1 MPQLEHPLKSWI
13 PYKLDLKNNDHILCR
28 WLNTFN
34 EPYKEPFFDE
44 TITKCKSINTH
55 LTAYSS
61 VGDLAILKHWAGDL
75 NYVNPTAF
83 IFHIS
88 RCGSTLVSQ
97 LLGMNERNVSL
108 AEVPFFDDI
117 LRLPFKKEG
126 IGGLDTREL
135 LAAAIKFYGQK
146 RNGTETNL
154 FIKTD
159 SWHIFYY
166 KQIRELYPQ
175 VPFIFLYRRPDEV
188 FNSHQKKRGMQA
200 VPGLIEPELF
210 GFDRIETVNMNQD
223 VYTAKMLERYFE
235 MYLEIKKYDK
245 LSFFLDYKEGIIPI
259 VKETASITKTIISD
273 VELSAI
279 EERSRYHSKY
289 PNEVFSEKKVAIE
302 NLDLKRAFEL
312 HEKLERK

>member
-1 MPQLEHPLKSWI
+1 MDP
-13 PYKLDLKNNDHILCR
+13 
-28 WLNTFN
+28 
-34 EPYKEPFFDE
+34 
-44 TITKCKSINTH
+44 H
-55 LTAYSS
+55 LMRFAS
-61 VGDLAILKHWAGDL
+61 VGDPEVLKEWAKNLD
-75 NYVNPTAF
+75 YVKPTAF

-97 LLGMNERNVSL
+97 LLGINERNISL

-117 LRLPFKKEG
+117 LRLPFKKEN
-126 IGGLDTREL
+126 ITKSDTGEL
-135 LAAAIKFYGQK
+135 FKAAMKFYGQK
-146 RNGTETNL
+146 RNGPEINL

-223 VYTAKMLERYFE
+223 IYTAKMLERYFE
-235 MYLEIKKYDK
+235 MYLKIKENDK
-245 LSFFLDYKEGIIPI
+245 LSSFLNYREGIIPI
-259 VKETASITKTIISD
+259 IKEIAAITKIIISED
-273 VELSAI
+273 ELLSI
-279 EERSRYHSKY
+279 EDRSLYHSKY
-289 PNEVFSEKKVAIE
+289 PNEVFSEKKTIATKT
-302 NLDLKRAFEL
+302 DLKRAFEL
-312 HEKLERK
+312 YEKLERK